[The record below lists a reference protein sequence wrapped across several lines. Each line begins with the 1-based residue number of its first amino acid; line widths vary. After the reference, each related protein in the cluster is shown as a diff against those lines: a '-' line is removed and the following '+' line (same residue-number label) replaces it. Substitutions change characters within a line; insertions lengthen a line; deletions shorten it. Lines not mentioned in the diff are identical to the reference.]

1 MPEQK
6 DTSRTRS
13 NILRVGAWSAIGVV
27 LFGVLEIVIT
37 FLPGGNSL
45 QVTVQDWF
53 ALYQRNP
60 FLGLR
65 NLGLMNIFLNL
76 LAVPFYLAGWT
87 ALHGKKSEVTALLSF
102 LMTMLAVSVFL
113 STNRAFPMLAL
124 SKQYASASSPADLAA
139 LEAAAKSL
147 MAVGESHTPG
157 TFPAFFLAES
167 AGILLSLTMLRETV
181 FPRAAGWAGLFGFS
195 ALLLFEVLSSFFNV
209 DIYLGM
215 GLAVIGGLF
224 SMAWNLLSA
233 RTLLILSQS

>member
-27 LFGVLEIVIT
+27 LVGVLEIVIT

-53 ALYQRNP
+53 SLYQRNP

-76 LAVPFYLAGWT
+76 LTVPFYLAGWI

-209 DIYLGM
+209 DINLGM

>member
-27 LFGVLEIVIT
+27 LVGVLEIVIT

-53 ALYQRNP
+53 SLYQRNP

-76 LAVPFYLAGWT
+76 LTVPFYLAGWT

-209 DIYLGM
+209 DINLGM